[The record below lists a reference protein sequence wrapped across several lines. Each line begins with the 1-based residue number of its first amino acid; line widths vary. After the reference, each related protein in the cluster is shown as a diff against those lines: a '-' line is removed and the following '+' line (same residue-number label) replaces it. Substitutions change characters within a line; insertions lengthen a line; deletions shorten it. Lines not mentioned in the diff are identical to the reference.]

1 MTNPFSSGSNPFE
14 FLLGDLLNMLGSQK
28 GMGAEMARQMAV
40 SVANVIPNQPNVEPL
55 DRIKY
60 EELTKILQIHLQS
73 FSALPEISSHDITD
87 IEVVTRVEWASRTVN
102 DWEKYSAMLQKVAEV
117 QQEQKEISSEL
128 PAEAEHQDNLAQMI
142 QNLSKAI
149 GPSMIAMQL
158 GSMVGHL
165 AKVAFG
171 SYEIPVPRPSGSS
184 TMIVSYNVD
193 DFAKE
198 WELPL
203 DQVRLWATLR
213 EMVMAALFSTPMISG
228 RVEELIIRHIEA
240 SSADMKQI
248 QNRLSQLD
256 LSDPESLQAAISDP
270 AGIFGPE
277 GQSEAQSRISDD
289 IRSTI
294 AVIEGLA
301 SNAVLNIGGRLLG
314 NSAAIDEAFMRKRI
328 ERSDGERLSEQFFG
342 IEITRA
348 GIEQGQSFVRGIIE
362 RAGEE
367 GVVPLWSR
375 EGAFPTPSELEAPGL
390 WLARLELE
398 T

>member
-28 GMGAEMARQMAV
+28 GMGTEMARQMAV

-73 FSALPEISSHDITD
+73 FAALPEISSHDITD

-128 PAEAEHQDNLAQMI
+128 PAEAEHQDNLSQMI

-193 DFAKE
+193 NFAKE

-277 GQSEAQSRISDD
+277 GQSEAQSRINDD

-348 GIEQGQSFVRGIIE
+348 GIEKGQSFIRGIIE

-390 WLARLELE
+390 WLARLELQ